1 MTLSRHISRPSRRTA
16 AAVTVTGVGA
26 AALGAVVAT
35 TAGAATT
42 TATNYREAVTCSFTA
57 SVAPPAARVL
67 ATKLLLAAGH
77 TANGTIPIPTSYKD
91 PTTGDTYT
99 VTQWVVQYAAE
110 GLGAHGKVGSFG
122 ANVGGQLSRSPIGA
136 DIPGRGI
143 TITFNAS
150 NRPVAYTFQDSG
162 PVTARVSVNTYVGQM
177 TKTDTRT
184 YPGTVCPT
192 GTNAVANINP
202 NGPADPT
209 PSSSVTPSTSVS
221 PSASK
226 SASTSASAS
235 PSATAT
241 P

>member
-1 MTLSRHISRPSRRTA
+1 MPRRILRPSRRTGA
-16 AAVTVTGVGA
+16 ALAVGGVGA
-26 AALGAVVAT
+26 AALGAAVAS

-42 TATNYREAVTCSFTA
+42 TTTNYREAVTCSFTA

-67 ATKLLLAAGH
+67 ATKLVLAAGH

-91 PTTGDTYT
+91 PSTGATYT

-122 ANVGGQLSRSPIGA
+122 ANVGGQLSRSPIGT

-150 NRPVAYTFQDSG
+150 TSPVAYTFQDSG
-162 PVTARVSVNTYVGQM
+162 PVAARVSVNTYVGQM

-209 PSSSVTPSTSVS
+209 VAPTATPSVS
-221 PSASK
+221 GSRSASA
-226 SASTSASAS
+226 SASTSASPSSSAS
-235 PSATAT
+235 AA
-241 P
+241 

>member
-1 MTLSRHISRPSRRTA
+1 MTLSRPIPRPSRRA
-16 AAVTVTGVGA
+16 AAVLTVTGVGA

-42 TATNYREAVTCSFTA
+42 TAINYREAVTCSFTA

-91 PTTGDTYT
+91 PSTGTTYT
-99 VTQWVVQYAAE
+99 VAQWVVQYAAE

-150 NRPVAYTFQDSG
+150 STPVPYTFQDSG
-162 PVTARVSVNTYVGQM
+162 PVPARVSVNTYVGQM
-177 TKTDTRT
+177 THTDTRT

-192 GTNAVANINP
+192 GTNAVANINA

-209 PSSSVTPSTSVS
+209 PSASVT

-235 PSATAT
+235 VSPSATAT